1 MTWSNGGEMLSPDMK
16 RAAFASESAVAGLR
30 VWTDLI
36 DRGHAQIRTGP
47 TEFLQTIQDFVNEK
61 TAMYWGSAAD
71 MGAVAAAKFEWRAA
85 AGPGFGGEPLV
96 VSPGGGDAGGIGENA
111 AGGGEGGGGG
121 IPWGGGAAGGA
132 RSGR

>member
-71 MGAVAAAKFEWRAA
+71 MGAVAAAKFEWRGGG
-85 AGPGFGGEPLV
+85 GPGLAGQPPLGP
-96 VSPGGGDAGGIGENA
+96 PGGGDGGGQGEIA
-111 AGGGEGGGGG
+111 PGGGEGGGGV
-121 IPWGGGAAGGA
+121 IPQG
-132 RSGR
+132 